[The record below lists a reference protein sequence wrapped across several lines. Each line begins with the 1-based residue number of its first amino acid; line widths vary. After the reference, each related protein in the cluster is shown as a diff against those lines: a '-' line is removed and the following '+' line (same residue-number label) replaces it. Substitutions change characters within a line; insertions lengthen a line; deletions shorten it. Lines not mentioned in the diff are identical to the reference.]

1 MYVAVVPNRGSP
13 PAILL
18 RESYREA
25 GKTKNR
31 TLANLSRWPAE
42 RIEQLRAV
50 LRGAKLLPAAE
61 AVEIVRALPHGHV
74 LAALDTARH
83 IALDT
88 VLPRRAP
95 QRRRDLALALIVAR
109 LLEPAAKLATAR
121 MLDPA
126 TASHSL
132 GEMLGLGK
140 VAAKEVY
147 AALDWLGREQ
157 PFIEATLARRH
168 LKEGALLLYDVTST
182 YLEGRCCE
190 LAQHGYS
197 RDHRGDRPQ
206 IVIGLMCAADGCPVA
221 VEVFE
226 GNTADPVTLAA
237 QIDKL
242 RQRFKLQRVVMVG
255 DRGVL
260 TSARIEQTLRPAG
273 LDWITALRAPAI
285 KQLAAA
291 GGPLQ
296 PSLFDDRDMA
306 EITSLDY
313 PGERLVV
320 CKNPLLAEERA
331 RKRAELL
338 AATEKELARIAA
350 RVQRARSP
358 LHGAA
363 AIGQAVGA
371 VLGRRHMAKHFHI
384 GITDDTFSFAQDPLS
399 IAAEAALDGIYVVRT
414 NLPAEH
420 SDKVLAVLHPPSAA
434 HARIMEKAG
443 CEALFVSTGG
453 VVGAYTGLADVGT
466 ATMTECV
473 TIAGW
478 IADSIS
484 IPVIMDGDT
493 GHGGIMAVR
502 RMVRECIRAGIAG
515 IRIDDQPIESKRK
528 TQSAGVEVVP
538 LDQAIARY
546 RAAVDMKNELD
557 PNFVVMA
564 QCYARD
570 ASDGTLED
578 TIARLLAYRDEAG
591 VDWVQFESP
600 HSVDEIR
607 AARAAVTWP
616 FSFMKGKLGRYL
628 DLDEHLALG
637 VTIAWYP
644 GFTHHVTWAVL
655 WDFMTAFQ
663 SGGVK
668 AWDAFVESRRDR
680 PYPLP
685 EVPDDGEGSEKQRVL
700 EKRYFSSG
708 DRRR

>member
-1 MYVAVVPNRGSP
+1 MYVAVIPNRGSP

-25 GKTKNR
+25 GKTRNR

-50 LRGAKLLPAAE
+50 LRGDQLLPAAE
-61 AVEIVRALPHGHV
+61 AGKIVRPLPHGHV
-74 LAALDTARH
+74 LAALGTARR
-83 IALDT
+83 IALEG

-109 LLEPAAKLATAR
+109 LLDPAAKLATAG

-126 TASHSL
+126 TACHSL
-132 GEMLGLGK
+132 GEMLELGK
-140 VAAKEVY
+140 VTAKEIY

-168 LKEGALLLYDVTST
+168 LKNGALLLYDVTST

-190 LAQHGYS
+190 LARHGYS

-226 GNTADPVTLAA
+226 GNTADPLTLSV

-242 RQRFKLQRVVMVG
+242 KQRFQLQRVVMVG
-255 DRGVL
+255 DRGLL
-260 TSARIEQTLRPAG
+260 TSARIEQTLRSAG

-285 KQLAAA
+285 KQLAAE

-296 PSLFDDRDMA
+296 PSLFDHRDMA

-320 CKNPLLAEERA
+320 CKNPLLADERA

-338 AATEKELARIAA
+338 AATERELARIAA

-384 GITDDTFSFAQDPLS
+384 GITDDTFSFAQNPLS

-420 SDKVLAVLHPPSAA
+420 SDAA
-434 HARIMEKAG
+434 ATVR
-443 CEALFVSTGG
+443 
-453 VVGAYTGLADVGT
+453 AYKSL
-466 ATMTECV
+466 
-473 TIAGW
+473 
-478 IADSIS
+478 S
-484 IPVIMDGDT
+484 
-493 GHGGIMAVR
+493 
-502 RMVRECIRAGIAG
+502 
-515 IRIDDQPIESKRK
+515 
-528 TQSAGVEVVP
+528 GVEHAFRSLKTVDLELRPVFHWTAP
-538 LDQAIARY
+538 RV
-546 RAAVDMKNELD
+546 RAHVLLCM
-557 PNFVVMA
+557 
-564 QCYARD
+564 
-570 ASDGTLED
+570 
-578 TIARLLAYRDEAG
+578 LAYYLQCHMRRSLAPMLFD
-591 VDWVQFESP
+591 DP
-600 HSVDEIR
+600 DP
-607 AARAAVTWP
+607 AARAAQRTSPVAKAEPSPAAQRKAAHKRTDP
-616 FSFMKGKLGRYL
+616 ADGEPLPVHRFHTLLADLATLTRNVVRLGRDRL
-628 DLDEHLALG
+628 TTVLA
-637 VTIAWYP
+637 TP
-644 GFTHHVTWAVL
+644 TRTQRRQ
-655 WDFMTAFQ
+655 T
-663 SGGVK
+663 ST
-668 AWDAFVESRRDR
+668 SR
-680 PYPLP
+680 
-685 EVPDDGEGSEKQRVL
+685 SELYQ
-700 EKRYFSSG
+700 
-708 DRRR
+708 

>member
-1 MYVAVVPNRGSP
+1 MYVAVIPNRGSP

-31 TLANLSRWPAE
+31 TLANLSGWPAE
-42 RIEQLRAV
+42 RIAQLRAV
-50 LRGAKLLPAAE
+50 LRGDQLLPAAE

-74 LAALDTARH
+74 LAALGTARR
-83 IALDT
+83 IALDA

-109 LLEPAAKLATAR
+109 LIEPAAKLATAR
-121 MLDPA
+121 MLDSA

-157 PFIEATLARRH
+157 PFIEAKLALRH
-168 LKEGALLLYDVTST
+168 LKNGALLLYDVTST

-206 IVIGLMCAADGCPVA
+206 IVIGLMCAAEGCPVA

-226 GNTADPVTLAA
+226 GNTADPVTLSA

-242 RQRFKLQRVVMVG
+242 KQRFHLQRVVMVG
-255 DRGVL
+255 DRGLL

-285 KQLAAA
+285 KQLAAE

-313 PGERLVV
+313 PDERLVV
-320 CKNPLLAEERA
+320 CKNPLLAEQRA

-338 AATEKELARIAA
+338 AATEKELARIQA
-350 RVQRARSP
+350 RVQRARRP

-371 VLGRRHMAKHFHI
+371 VLGRRHMAKHFQI
-384 GITDDTFSFAQDPLS
+384 SITDDAFSFAQNPLS

-414 NLPAEH
+414 TCRPHNPMPPR
-420 SDKVLAVLHPPSAA
+420 DKP
-434 HARIMEKAG
+434 
-443 CEALFVSTGG
+443 
-453 VVGAYTGLADVGT
+453 VG
-466 ATMTECV
+466 
-473 TIAGW
+473 
-478 IADSIS
+478 
-484 IPVIMDGDT
+484 
-493 GHGGIMAVR
+493 
-502 RMVRECIRAGIAG
+502 
-515 IRIDDQPIESKRK
+515 
-528 TQSAGVEVVP
+528 
-538 LDQAIARY
+538 
-546 RAAVDMKNELD
+546 
-557 PNFVVMA
+557 
-564 QCYARD
+564 
-570 ASDGTLED
+570 
-578 TIARLLAYRDEAG
+578 
-591 VDWVQFESP
+591 
-600 HSVDEIR
+600 
-607 AARAAVTWP
+607 
-616 FSFMKGKLGRYL
+616 
-628 DLDEHLALG
+628 
-637 VTIAWYP
+637 
-644 GFTHHVTWAVL
+644 
-655 WDFMTAFQ
+655 
-663 SGGVK
+663 
-668 AWDAFVESRRDR
+668 
-680 PYPLP
+680 
-685 EVPDDGEGSEKQRVL
+685 
-700 EKRYFSSG
+700 
-708 DRRR
+708 